1 MMVWVSKKEK
11 MPPEGRRILVFSPVY
26 SEGDPM
32 RFRILDGQFFR
43 ISPGATHWAILESPG
58 ENTPI

>member
-1 MMVWVSKKEK
+1 MM
-11 MPPEGRRILVFSPVY
+11 VFSPVY
-26 SEGDPM
+26 PEGDPM

-43 ISPGATHWAILESPG
+43 LSPGATHWAILESPG